1 MKFVPRK
8 QAGRLAELLRTF
20 PAVFVFGPRQ
30 CGKTTLVRQLHPEWL
45 HLDLERPADYGA
57 LTADL
62 EGFLES
68 NPTRVSFDEAQR
80 LPELFPALRHAIDRS
95 PRKGRFILLGSA
107 APPLLRRV
115 SETLAGRIGLL
126 ELTPFTASELQG
138 VARENER
145 WFWGGFPPVHA
156 LRGSRARN
164 AWLDAYVSTFLERD
178 LPALGLRLPAQRLRS
193 LWTMLTHIHGSLLN
207 VSDLARS
214 LTVSP
219 HTVNDHLD
227 VLESA
232 FMIRRLPPFF
242 ANVQKRLTK
251 APKLYVRDTGLLHFL
266 AGLRTPRELLTWP
279 RRGQSFEGLVVEEV
293 LALAAER
300 IVRPEASFWRTQAG
314 AEVDLLVRDGRRLTP
329 IEIKLSS
336 SVDHRAVAGLRR
348 CMQDLGLGRGWVIAN
363 VSERRSIARD
373 VEVVP
378 WRGIIERRE
387 DLGFGSRKRR

>member
-1 MKFVPRK
+1 
-8 QAGRLAELLRTF
+8 
-20 PAVFVFGPRQ
+20 
-30 CGKTTLVRQLHPEWL
+30 
-45 HLDLERPADYGA
+45 
-57 LTADL
+57 
-62 EGFLES
+62 
-68 NPTRVSFDEAQR
+68 
-80 LPELFPALRHAIDRS
+80 
-95 PRKGRFILLGSA
+95 
-107 APPLLRRV
+107 
-115 SETLAGRIGLL
+115 
-126 ELTPFTASELQG
+126 
-138 VARENER
+138 
-145 WFWGGFPPVHA
+145 
-156 LRGSRARN
+156 
-164 AWLDAYVSTFLERD
+164 
-178 LPALGLRLPAQRLRS
+178 
-193 LWTMLTHIHGSLLN
+193 
-207 VSDLARS
+207 
-214 LTVSP
+214 
-219 HTVNDHLD
+219 
-227 VLESA
+227 
-232 FMIRRLPPFF
+232 MIRRLPPFF